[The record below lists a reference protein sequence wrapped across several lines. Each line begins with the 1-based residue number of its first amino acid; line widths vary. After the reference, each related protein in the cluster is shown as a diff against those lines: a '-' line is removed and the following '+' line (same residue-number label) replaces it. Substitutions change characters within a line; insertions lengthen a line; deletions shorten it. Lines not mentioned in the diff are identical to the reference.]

1 MNRIYINISDIPTY
15 LGRARWDLQ
24 RPIERLWE
32 KYSKTDFLHFKN
44 NCQELSFKKEI
55 KYLLQDED
63 LVENIDSCINSNDT
77 EKIFELVEKLN
88 INVNEIDKTN
98 IDNVKKIVNDKID
111 DIKVKSSKNVE
122 TFKYTDEQLIQQ
134 KLKTTDISELKTD
147 KHTNNKKQDII
158 KDITDNVIKEKA
170 KSLINKSHGINNEN
184 NALDVY
190 EKQNNIQLDKTQ
202 KYYSKFMFHY
212 NNKDW
217 YIGGKMDGIDEENKT
232 IIEVKNRTRCFF
244 NSVRDYE
251 MTQIQIYMYLKD
263 YDNSILVEKLNNKI
277 KKTSI
282 KYNED
287 YLNITLFELQQ
298 FIKEFDM
305 FMNSDELKKEYV
317 LNNHDEKN
325 NILNKLFFS

>member
-1 MNRIYINISDIPTY
+1 M
-15 LGRARWDLQ
+15 
-24 RPIERLWE
+24 
-32 KYSKTDFLHFKN
+32 
-44 NCQELSFKKEI
+44 SFKKEI
-55 KYLLQDED
+55 KDLLQDED
-63 LVENIDSCINSNDT
+63 LVENIDSCIKSNDT

-111 DIKVKSSKNVE
+111 DIKVKSSKKVE

-202 KYYSKFMFHY
+202 KYYSKFLFNY

-287 YLNITLFELQQ
+287 YLNTTLFELQQ
-298 FIKEFDM
+298 FIREFDM

>member
-32 KYSKTDFLHFKN
+32 KYNKTDFLNFKN
-44 NCQELSFKKEI
+44 NCQELSFEKDI
-55 KYLLQDED
+55 KNILQNDD
-63 LVENIDSCINSNDT
+63 LVNNLDSCIKSNDT
-77 EKIFELVEKLN
+77 EKILELVDKLN
-88 INVNEIDKTN
+88 ISVSENEIKN
-98 IDNVKKIVNDKID
+98 IESVKKIINNKID
-111 DIKVKSSKNVE
+111 DIKFESNKKVE

-134 KLKTTDISELKTD
+134 KLKTTDINELKTE

-158 KDITDNVIKEKA
+158 KNITDNVIKEKA

-190 EKQNNIQLDKTQ
+190 EKQTSITLDKTQ
-202 KYYSKFMFHY
+202 KYYSKFLFNY
-212 NNKDW
+212 NNNDW
-217 YIGGKMDGIDEENKT
+217 YIGGKMDGIDVENKT

-244 NSVRDYE
+244 NNVRDYE

-263 YDNSILVEKLNNKI
+263 YNNSVLVEKLNNKI
-277 KKTSI
+277 KKTNI

-287 YLNITLFELQQ
+287 YLNTTLFELKE
-298 FIKEFDM
+298 FIKEFDR

-317 LNNHDEKN
+317 LNTHDEKN
-325 NILNKLFFS
+325 NILNNLFFS

>member
-32 KYSKTDFLHFKN
+32 KYNKTDFLNFKN
-44 NCQELSFKKEI
+44 NCQELSFEKDI
-55 KYLLQDED
+55 KNILQNDD
-63 LVENIDSCINSNDT
+63 LVNNFDSCIESNDT
-77 EKIFELVEKLN
+77 EKILEIVDKLN
-88 INVNEIDKTN
+88 ISVSENEIKN
-98 IDNVKKIVNDKID
+98 IESVKKIINNKID
-111 DIKVKSSKNVE
+111 DIKFESNKKVE

-134 KLKTTDISELKTD
+134 KLKTTDINELKTE

-158 KDITDNVIKEKA
+158 KNITDNVIKEKA

-190 EKQNNIQLDKTQ
+190 EKQTNITLDKTQ
-202 KYYSKFMFHY
+202 KYYSKFLFNY
-212 NNKDW
+212 NNNDW
-217 YIGGKMDGIDEENKT
+217 YIGGKMDGIDVENKT

-244 NSVRDYE
+244 NNVRDYE

-263 YDNSILVEKLNNKI
+263 YNNSVLVEKLNNKI
-277 KKTSI
+277 KKTNI
-282 KYNED
+282 KYNKD
-287 YLNITLFELQQ
+287 YLNTTLFELKE
-298 FIKEFDM
+298 FIKEFDI

-317 LNNHDEKN
+317 LNTHDEKN
-325 NILNKLFFS
+325 NILNNLFFS

>member
-32 KYSKTDFLHFKN
+32 KYNKTDFLNFKN
-44 NCQELSFKKEI
+44 NCQELSFEKDI
-55 KYLLQDED
+55 KNILQNDD
-63 LVENIDSCINSNDT
+63 LVNNLDSCIESNDT
-77 EKIFELVEKLN
+77 EKILEIVDKLN
-88 INVNEIDKTN
+88 ISVSENEIKN
-98 IDNVKKIVNDKID
+98 IESVKKIINNKID
-111 DIKVKSSKNVE
+111 DIKFESNKKVE

-134 KLKTTDISELKTD
+134 KLKTTDINELKTE

-158 KDITDNVIKEKA
+158 KNITDNVIKEKA

-184 NALDVY
+184 NALYVY
-190 EKQNNIQLDKTQ
+190 EKQTNITLDKTQ
-202 KYYSKFMFHY
+202 KYYSKFLFNY
-212 NNKDW
+212 NNNDW
-217 YIGGKMDGIDEENKT
+217 YIGGKMDGIDVENKT

-244 NSVRDYE
+244 NNVRDYE

-263 YDNSILVEKLNNKI
+263 YNNSVLVEKLNNKI
-277 KKTSI
+277 KKTNI

-287 YLNITLFELQQ
+287 YLNTTLFELKE

-317 LNNHDEKN
+317 LNTHDEKN
-325 NILNKLFFS
+325 NILNNLFFS